1 MRVDGVD
8 DHLIEDAGELLLDSL
23 DVLLE
28 RVASRPEFAPKA
40 GSPNGLPNGM
50 TAIPMRDVSAP
61 VNTYSSELILL
72 LPLTSP
78 RALTS
83 R

>member
-1 MRVDGVD
+1 MRADGVED
-8 DHLIEDAGELLLDSL
+8 RLIEDAVELLLDSL

-50 TAIPMRDVSAP
+50 TAIPMRDVSAL
-61 VNTYSSELILL
+61 VNTCSSELLLL

-78 RALTS
+78 RTPTS
-83 R
+83 S